1 MCELAHGWEVRI
13 AATHIVLLF
22 GPRRVRFQQQCY
34 HRLRFTALLHRGDVQ
49 RQPPILSTSQ
59 AQPHV
64 ERRRALGERAAVQ
77 CYGGGSCS
85 CVGRRRSGLG
95 GNSCCGDL
103 GRLPYI
109 IKANNESRSWEKRG
123 QHRS

>member
-34 HRLRFTALLHRGDVQ
+34 HRLRLTALLHRGDVQ

-59 AQPHV
+59 AAA
-64 ERRRALGERAAVQ
+64 RGALVCTGVAAAAVAWETD
-77 CYGGGSCS
+77 
-85 CVGRRRSGLG
+85 GRV
-95 GNSCCGDL
+95 
-103 GRLPYI
+103 
-109 IKANNESRSWEKRG
+109 
-123 QHRS
+123 